1 MKRMKRLLF
10 ALLACFLLTTSVFAD
25 MGPKAQLIVRVKNA
39 PDEIYYLD
47 LLEQDTGRDLHNY
60 EEDVLPT
67 LHQPT
72 LSALLD
78 AIPKGWH
85 GCLSEGVRGA
95 PIFGDLTAR
104 ERDGSTALHPFSY
117 HGVPT
122 TYRIAIATESGEVFV
137 SDAYTREV
145 LQSSVTLDRA
155 TKSVKT
161 PALWVGYVLQFAS
174 TLVPTLLVEGLLL
187 ALFRLWNKRN
197 FCSFLLVN
205 LFTQGILAVVLTLS
219 IMENGVNFLYLF
231 LLVPAELV
239 ILLFER
245 GAYRVYLDCTP
256 KKATA
261 YAVTANLTS
270 AILGY
275 FIMEPVWRF
284 VVSIS

>member
-1 MKRMKRLLF
+1 MKKTKRAVF
-10 ALLACFLLTTSVFAD
+10 TLLAALLLTTSAFAD

-47 LLEQDTGRDLHNY
+47 LLEQDTGRDLNNY

-72 LSALLD
+72 LKALLD
-78 AIPKGWH
+78 AIPEGWH
-85 GCLSEGVRGA
+85 GCLSEGVPFA

-137 SDAYTREV
+137 SDACTREV
-145 LQSSVTLDRA
+145 LQSSVTLDWA

-161 PALWVGYVLQFAS
+161 PALWVGYVLQFLS
-174 TLVPTLLVEGLLL
+174 TLVPTLIVEGLLL
-187 ALFRLWNKRN
+187 ALFGLWRKNRIT
-197 FCSFLLVN
+197 CAVTN
-205 LFTQGILAVVLTLS
+205 LATQGLLAVVLTLMT
-219 IMENGVNFLYLF
+219 IEMGVNFFSYLF
-231 LLVPAELV
+231 FIPAEIV
-239 ILLFER
+239 ILLIER
-245 GAYRVYLDCTP
+245 SVYRSYFDCTA